1 MGVYTLRPFLPTFL
15 GTPLHIFA
23 FSRNATLLFSIDCAL
38 FAQFCRHAEL
48 NSFLFNQFRTLLQK
62 HPGGGHV
69 LKENRLAVVALRDA
83 ADVFAGIHQPLIVGT
98 VSFFQWRNFFLKLQA
113 RCSSRQGCDAGSCC
127 EPGARL
133 PRNLAAP
140 FLAPSLHPR
149 AHRERPRQISSV
161 IPDRSLQRSCSKSRD
176 CGCRESLPA
185 FSRPRRRF
193 QEPCC
198 RRQACLAAVRE
209 RRGHAKLAALQ
220 SRRESLRHAQPAPA
234 PAGNVVLPA
243 GRAWAIPEEWVGP
256 CFFSS
261 RLVRLNLHEP
271 ITRNAIVCALPLPL
285 YFDAVLGRW
294 MDEAVVYA
302 RQRTFADF
310 LQHAEMNGSL
320 FVRGRVR
327 NWVRVAARQ
336 PGYRALDRI
345 HGHVEFFALHSVG
358 NQCAH
363 AKLSVA

>member
-98 VSFFQWRNFFLKLQA
+98 VSFFQGRNFFLKLQA

-133 PRNLAAP
+133 PRNQAAP
-140 FLAPSLHPR
+140 FLAPSPHPQVR
-149 AHRERPRQISSV
+149 QERPRQISLV

-176 CGCRESLPA
+176 RGCRESLPA

-198 RRQACLAAVRE
+198 CRQACLAAVRE

-243 GRAWAIPEEWVGP
+243 GRAWAIP
-256 CFFSS
+256 
-261 RLVRLNLHEP
+261 
-271 ITRNAIVCALPLPL
+271 LPL

-294 MDEAVVYA
+294 MAEAVVYA

-336 PGYRALDRI
+336 PVYRALDRI

-358 NQCAH
+358 NQSAH